1 LHVDEINRADLSKVL
16 GEAIYLLEPDALDE
30 RVINLPYKFEPPTGD
45 RLSLPDNLHILGTMN
60 TSDRSLAIVDIAIR
74 RRFAF
79 TKLWP
84 QILVVE
90 REGCDLMK
98 QAFQGLLDIFVDYAT
113 EDAMDLVPG
122 HSYFLESNELKARR
136 R

>member
-1 LHVDEINRADLSKVL
+1 
-16 GEAIYLLEPDALDE
+16 
-30 RVINLPYKFEPPTGD
+30 
-45 RLSLPDNLHILGTMN
+45 
-60 TSDRSLAIVDIAIR
+60 
-74 RRFAF
+74 
-79 TKLWP
+79 
-84 QILVVE
+84 
-90 REGCDLMK
+90 MK

>member
-1 LHVDEINRADLSKVL
+1 
-16 GEAIYLLEPDALDE
+16 
-30 RVINLPYKFEPPTGD
+30 
-45 RLSLPDNLHILGTMN
+45 MN

-84 QILVVE
+84 QVSVVE
-90 REGCDLMK
+90 QEGCALMH
-98 QAFQGLLDIFVDYAT
+98 QAFQRLLSIFVDYAT

-122 HSYFLESNELKARR
+122 HSYFMELDEEKARKR
-136 R
+136 LATSLKPLLEDYLTQGFVSSFAETVRSYVQWLDSL